1 MVFPTDQEKAERAF
15 MDSAAR
21 LIEAAVADA
30 GCSDREGVENLA
42 ACLRV
47 GGMISLRATIAP
59 STGIAQLAVEVIEP
73 CGRTHQLL
81 ATELRRMSVQ

>member
-1 MVFPTDQEKAERAF
+1 MIDQEKAERAF

-30 GCSDREGVENLA
+30 IRSDQEGVEYLA
-42 ACLRV
+42 ECLRV

-59 STGIAQLAVEVIEP
+59 STGIAQLAVEEIEP
-73 CGRTHQLL
+73 CGRTHQFL
-81 ATELRRMSVQ
+81 ATELKRMAVQ